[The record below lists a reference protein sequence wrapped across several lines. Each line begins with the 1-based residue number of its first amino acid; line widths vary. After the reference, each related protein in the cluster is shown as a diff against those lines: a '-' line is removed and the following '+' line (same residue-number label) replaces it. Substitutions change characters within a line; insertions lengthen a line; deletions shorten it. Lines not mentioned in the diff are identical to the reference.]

1 MKDMTDKLKKAKL
14 QFQKIRRE
22 RQKEFEEISDFIF
35 RNPELSLKEY
45 LACEYLKSYLAQ
57 KGFNIKEKAAGIDT
71 AFTAEKGSSEHPAI
85 AFLAEYD
92 ALPYVNSDDI
102 GKSVAEHTCG
112 HNWIAAATVGA
123 AVTLAE
129 MADVYDMNVQLIG
142 TPAEETIGAK
152 VNMIESGVFD
162 RTDVVFQPHLES
174 FTDID
179 CRALA
184 LDAIEFRFFGKAT
197 HAASYPHEGINAL
210 DAVHLMYSAV
220 SNMRQQLPP
229 EAKISGII
237 SHGGDVQN
245 IIPDY
250 ASTKYYVRADK
261 RGKLNEITDWLI
273 DCARGA
279 ALMTRCRMD
288 YSFFENRN
296 DEIVTVPEL
305 RERLKENLM
314 ECGITEFA
322 ESASAPTGSS
332 DIGNVSKLCPT
343 MYFEVD
349 IEADETLFT
358 HDRKA
363 LKLVNSEYAY
373 RKMAQVI
380 DAMGF
385 TALEIADDAKLLKRI
400 RQQHTKITE

>member
-1 MKDMTDKLKKAKL
+1 
-14 QFQKIRRE
+14 
-22 RQKEFEEISDFIF
+22 
-35 RNPELSLKEY
+35 
-45 LACEYLKSYLAQ
+45 
-57 KGFNIKEKAAGIDT
+57 
-71 AFTAEKGSSEHPAI
+71 
-85 AFLAEYD
+85 
-92 ALPYVNSDDI
+92 
-102 GKSVAEHTCG
+102 
-112 HNWIAAATVGA
+112 
-123 AVTLAE
+123 
-129 MADVYDMNVQLIG
+129 
-142 TPAEETIGAK
+142 
-152 VNMIESGVFD
+152 
-162 RTDVVFQPHLES
+162 
-174 FTDID
+174 
-179 CRALA
+179 
-184 LDAIEFRFFGKAT
+184 
-197 HAASYPHEGINAL
+197 
-210 DAVHLMYSAV
+210 
-220 SNMRQQLPP
+220 
-229 EAKISGII
+229 
-237 SHGGDVQN
+237 
-245 IIPDY
+245 
-250 ASTKYYVRADK
+250 
-261 RGKLNEITDWLI
+261 
-273 DCARGA
+273 
-279 ALMTRCRMD
+279 MTRCRMD